1 MEIKQLKLKYSFPK
15 FNHTLFLKIY
25 LHVYYVF
32 FEVINIFQL
41 NFKMFCF
48 LN

>member
-15 FNHTLFLKIY
+15 FNHTLFLKKIY

-41 NFKMFCF
+41 NF
-48 LN
+48 